1 MAKLSA
7 KVPSLGAIRTS
18 PCTSWDT
25 PPSGG
30 RRSRMR
36 SVSETAKTPSLIP
49 SVRSV
54 RYVRPVLS
62 LSSFDEPSPLMKF
75 SRQLPWSEN
84 RFRASRVVGA
94 SGRVGARLKFGAEHI
109 EFGPNSSLRVAPKD
123 HPMSRR
129 FRSHYLID
137 RSGGADW
144 VSRKHVRRNGRH
156 HFPERARC
164 CLVRLDGLS

>member
-30 RRSRMR
+30 RTSRMR
-36 SVSETAKTPSLIP
+36 SVSETVKTLSLIP
-49 SVRSV
+49 SVRWV
-54 RYVRPVLS
+54 RYLRPVLN
-62 LSSFDEPSPLMKF
+62 LSSFDEPSP
-75 SRQLPWSEN
+75 RI
-84 RFRASRVVGA
+84 
-94 SGRVGARLKFGAEHI
+94 KFGAEHI

-129 FRSHYLID
+129 FRCHYLID

-144 VSRKHVRRNGRH
+144 VSRKHVRRNRRH
-156 HFPERARC
+156 HLPERARC
-164 CLVRLDGLS
+164 CLVRLDWRS